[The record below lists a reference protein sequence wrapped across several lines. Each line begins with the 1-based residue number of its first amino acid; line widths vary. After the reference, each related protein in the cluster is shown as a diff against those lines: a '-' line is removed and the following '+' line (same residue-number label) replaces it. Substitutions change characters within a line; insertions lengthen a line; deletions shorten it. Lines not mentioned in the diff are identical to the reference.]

1 MPKHICPICRKSFDD
16 CCCEYDLP
24 EGGTLA
30 DVEVVLDHL
39 YLCSDEQLQHII
51 ELEKDWNLFYDD
63 DRQIILNFIR
73 KEGVYRY

>member
-16 CCCEYDLP
+16 CC
-24 EGGTLA
+24 
-30 DVEVVLDHL
+30 
-39 YLCSDEQLQHII
+39 DEQLQHII